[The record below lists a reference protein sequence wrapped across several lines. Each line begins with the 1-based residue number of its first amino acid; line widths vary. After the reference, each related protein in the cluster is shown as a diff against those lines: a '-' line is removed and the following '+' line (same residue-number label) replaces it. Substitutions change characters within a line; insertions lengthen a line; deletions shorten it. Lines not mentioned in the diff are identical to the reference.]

1 QKLLIMR
8 LFKKKIPTKDELYIK
23 DIVKL
28 YLENDK
34 VEIKTNPSL
43 QEYYLINKEKQVSIL
58 LSHGIVEISNH
69 TYLYKRQI
77 PPSFS
82 DVLIKIVNVKI
93 EEDSVKL
100 KKELFHNEIDLLRTI
115 LKQ

>member
-1 QKLLIMR
+1 MR
-8 LFKKKIPTKDELYIK
+8 LFKKQLPTKDELYIK
-23 DIVKL
+23 DIVKS

-34 VEIKTNPSL
+34 VDIKTNPSL
-43 QEYYLINKEKQVSIL
+43 GEYYLINKEKEVSIL
-58 LSHGIVEISNH
+58 LSHGVIEISNH
-69 TYLYKRQI
+69 KYLYKRQI

-82 DVLIKIVNVKI
+82 DAIIKMVNIKI

>member
-1 QKLLIMR
+1 MIMR
-8 LFKKKIPTKDELYIK
+8 LFKKQIPTKDELYIK
-23 DIVKL
+23 DIVKS
-28 YLENDK
+28 YLENNK

-43 QEYYLINKEKQVSIL
+43 QEYYLINKEKEVSIL
-58 LSHGIVEISNH
+58 LSHGIIEISNH

-77 PPSFS
+77 PSSFS
-82 DVLIKIVNVKI
+82 DALIKMVNVKI